1 MAIETSIGKNTLG
14 GGNKM
19 NVYMHEYNRSTHD
32 LSYTWRNTQ
41 SVGTLVPFMCEVAL
55 PGDTWYIKLRTQ
67 MLTHPTI
74 GPLFGSFKQQNDIFL
89 CPIRLYNA
97 LLHNNSLNIG
107 LNMSQVKLPQIK
119 IKSKKQQDQEYLEG
133 TRRTIL
139 KQINPSCLLSY
150 LGIKGI
156 LGEESIELDTYQKNA
171 TALVTYFDIFKNY
184 YANKQESK
192 FFTIGIESGYIQF
205 NDEDNYDQGWCVGT
219 VNLNGNNPIITTGS
233 KTVLG
238 NGTTTNMGA
247 ICLGSTEI
255 SNINDIQISFY
266 DNNAGQYRTGYLSS
280 WFDTAD
286 PSPLDQKSFY
296 RAKDVTANW
305 TIEKVIRAG
314 STNLQSWPLQQID
327 DVREEILSMGRNQY
341 IIAQTSAP
349 NYLQQFAMRDNN
361 NEYLRT
367 SYPQF
372 GLALKTYQSD
382 IFTNWVKTEWIDG
395 DNGVNA
401 ITAIDTSS
409 GSFSLDTLNL
419 SQKVYDMLN
428 RIAVSDGSYHAW
440 IRTVYTSGGVPH
452 YETPVYMGG
461 SSSEIEFEEV
471 VSNAATVDQPLGSL
485 AGRGRNTRAKGGEI
499 KIKVDEPCYI
509 LGITSI
515 TPRVDYYQGNRFDT
529 NFRTL
534 NDLHKPA
541 LDGIG
546 FQDRL
551 YKTLDAQHYD
561 TPQLT
566 KSIGKQPA
574 WIDYMT
580 NFNRTYGNFAILENE
595 GWMCLNRV
603 FTNLANYTTYI
614 NPKEY
619 NGIFADTDLDAMNFW
634 SQIHVDAKVRRVMSA
649 KQIPNL

>member
-1 MAIETSIGKNTLG
+1 MAVKTSIGKNTLG
-14 GGNKM
+14 GGSKM
-19 NVYMHEYNRSTHD
+19 DVYMKDYSSSTHD

-41 SVGTLVPFMCEVAL
+41 APGTLVPFMCEVAL

-67 MLTHPTI
+67 MLTHPTL

-107 LNMSQVKLPQIK
+107 MDISAVKLPQIEWTF
-119 IKSKKQQDQEYLEG
+119 QTENDNQYLEG
-133 TRRTIL
+133 SKGTLR
-139 KQINPSCLLSY
+139 KQIHPSSLLST
-150 LGIKGI
+150 LGIKSIRGR
-156 LGEESIELDTYQKNA
+156 ESEGKLKKNA
-171 TALVTYFDIFKNY
+171 TALIAYYDIFKNY
-184 YANKQESK
+184 YANKQETK
-192 FFTIGIESGYIQF
+192 FPTIGNAATVEMNLMYAWAF
-205 NDEDNYDQGWCVGT
+205 GT
-219 VNLNGNNPIITTGS
+219 VNGNITAATNSLTWDGINS
-233 KTVLG
+233 AKNYVGINKSNTFEITKDTICYLKVTNFKIGGESLDITLDPAKYKQEFVYNNKTYLLWDVG
-238 NGTTTNMGA
+238 FTTT
-247 ICLGSTEI
+247 TEDDYQLI
-255 SNINDIQISFY
+255 SIKTTEKNYIATWNLTDIDDMREYI
-266 DNNAGQYRTGYLSS
+266 L
-280 WFDTAD
+280 
-286 PSPLDQKSFY
+286 
-296 RAKDVTANW
+296 AKG
-305 TIEKVIRAG
+305 K
-314 STNLQSWPLQQID
+314 QQITISENYPLIPALYRQFQQRTTD
-327 DVREEILSMGRNQY
+327 GFLK
-341 IIAQTSAP
+341 TS
-349 NYLQQFAMRDNN
+349 NV
-361 NEYLRT
+361 
-367 SYPQF
+367 QF

-382 IFTNWVKTEWIDG
+382 IFTNWVQTEWIDG

-401 ITAIDTSS
+401 ITAIDTSA
-409 GSFSLDTLNL
+409 GNFSLDTLNL

-428 RIAVSDGSYHAW
+428 RIAISDGSYNSW

-461 SSSEIEFEEV
+461 SSSEIEFQEV
-471 VSNAATVDQPLGSL
+471 VSNAATYDQPLGSL
-485 AGRGRNTRAKGGEI
+485 AGRGVDTRHKGGEI

-515 TPRVDYYQGNRFDT
+515 TPRVDYFQGNRFDT
-529 NFRTL
+529 DFETL

-551 YKTLDAQHYD
+551 YQTLNAQVD
-561 TPQLT
+561 SLT
-566 KSIGKQPA
+566 GLGKSIGKQPA

-580 NFNRTYGNFAILENE
+580 NYNRTFGNFAILENE

-603 FTNLANYTTYI
+603 FKNIDSYTTYI
-614 NPKEY
+614 NPQEY

>member
-1 MAIETSIGKNTLG
+1 MAIEASIGKNTLG
-14 GGNKM
+14 GGDKM

-41 SVGTLVPFMCEVAL
+41 AVGTLVPFMCEVAL
-55 PGDTWYIKLRTQ
+55 PGDTWEIKLRTQ

-97 LLHNNSLNIG
+97 LLHNNSINIG
-107 LNMSQVKLPQIK
+107 MDMNLVKLPQLK
-119 IKSKKQQDQEYLEG
+119 FLPKTPNDQEYIEG
-133 TRRTIL
+133 TRKTIL

-150 LGIKGI
+150 LGIKGY
-156 LGEESIELDTYQKNA
+156 LGEPRDAQSAYKKNA
-171 TALVTYFDIFKNY
+171 TALVAYFDIFKNY
-184 YANKQESK
+184 YANKQEEK

-205 NDEDNYDQGWCVGT
+205 NDKSDNNTGWCVGT
-219 VNLNGNNPIITTGS
+219 VSLNGNNPTIKTGS
-233 KTVLG
+233 KIVLG
-238 NGTTTNMGA
+238 KGTATVMGA
-247 ICLGSTEI
+247 ICLGNEEI
-255 SNINDIQISFY
+255 SNVNDIQISFY
-266 DNNAGQYRTGYLSS
+266 DNNEGQYKTGYLLT
-280 WFDTAD
+280 WFDTTD
-286 PSPLDQKSFY
+286 PIVLDQKSFF

-305 TIEKVIRAG
+305 TIEKVVKGG
-314 STNLQSWPLQQID
+314 STNLQSWSLQEID

-349 NYLQQFAMRDNN
+349 NYLQQFAMRDDK

-395 DNGVNA
+395 DNGINA

-428 RIAVSDGSYHAW
+428 RIAVSDGSYNSW

-471 VSNAATVDQPLGSL
+471 VSNAATADQPLGSL
-485 AGRGRNTRAKGGEI
+485 AGRGRNTRGKGGEI

-509 LGITSI
+509 MGITSI
-515 TPRVDYYQGNRFDT
+515 TPRVDYYQGNRFDIE
-529 NFRTL
+529 FQTL

-551 YKTLDAQHYD
+551 YKTLNAQIYD
-561 TPQLT
+561 NNKLT
-566 KSIGKQPA
+566 KTIGKQPA

-603 FTNLANYTTYI
+603 FTDIANYTTYI

>member
-1 MAIETSIGKNTLG
+1 MAVKADIGKNTLG
-14 GGNKM
+14 GGKKM
-19 NVYMHEYNRSTHD
+19 EVYMHEYNRSTHD

-41 SVGTLVPFMCEVAL
+41 APGTLVPFMCEVAL
-55 PGDTWYIKLRTQ
+55 PGDTWYINLRTQ

-133 TRRTIL
+133 TKKTIL
-139 KQINPSCLLSY
+139 KQINPSCLLTY
-150 LGIKGI
+150 LGIRGI
-156 LGEESIELDTYQKNA
+156 LGEESVGLDTYQKNA
-171 TALVTYFDIFKNY
+171 TALITYFDIFKNY
-184 YANKQESK
+184 YANKQEEK
-192 FFTIGIESGYIQF
+192 FFTIGIESIYIEF
-205 NDEDNYDQGWCVGT
+205 NDEDNYGKGWCVGT
-219 VNLNGNNPIITTGS
+219 VNISGNNPSITKGS
-233 KTVLG
+233 KTVFS
-238 NGTTTNMGA
+238 NGTTTNMGS
-247 ICLGSTEI
+247 ICLGDEDAK
-255 SNINDIQISFY
+255 NLENIQISFY
-266 DNNAGQYRTGYLSS
+266 DNNTGQYKSGNLTTY
-280 WFDTAD
+280 FDTTD
-286 PSPLDQKSFY
+286 PVIWDAKIFY

-305 TIEKVIRAG
+305 TIQRVLGAG

-341 IIAQTSAP
+341 IIAETSAP
-349 NYLQQFAMRDNN
+349 NYLQQFAMRDSK

-367 SYPQF
+367 SHPQF

-395 DNGVNA
+395 DNGINA

-471 VSNAATVDQPLGSL
+471 VSNAATADQPLGSL
-485 AGRGRNTRAKGGEI
+485 AGRGRNTRGKGGEI

-509 LGITSI
+509 IGITSI

-529 NFRTL
+529 NFKTL

-634 SQIHVDAKVRRVMSA
+634 NQIHVDAKVRRVMSA

>member
-1 MAIETSIGKNTLG
+1 MAIEASIGKNTLG
-14 GGNKM
+14 GGDKM

-41 SVGTLVPFMCEVAL
+41 AVGTLVPFMCEVAL
-55 PGDTWYIKLRTQ
+55 PGDTWDIKLKTQ

-74 GPLFGSFKQQNDIFL
+74 GPLFGSFKQQNDIFV

-97 LLHNNSLNIG
+97 LLHNNTLNVG
-107 LNMSQVKLPQIK
+107 MDMSAVKLPKLEIK
-119 IKSKKQQDQEYLEG
+119 VEQKDAETLEG
-133 TRRTIL
+133 SKGTL
-139 KQINPSCLLSY
+139 KKQINPSCLLAY
-150 LGIKGI
+150 LGVRSVVGYTS
-156 LGEESIELDTYQKNA
+156 GSSNTSHNA
-171 TALVTYFDIFKNY
+171 TALIAYYDIFKNY
-184 YANKQESK
+184 YANKQESN

-205 NDEDNYDQGWCVGT
+205 NDKSDNNTGWCVGT
-219 VNLNGNNPIITTGS
+219 VSLNGNNPTIKTGS

-238 NGTTTNMGA
+238 KGTATVMGA
-247 ICLGSTEI
+247 ICIGNKEI
-255 SNINDIQISFY
+255 SNINDTQISFY
-266 DNNAGQYRTGYLSS
+266 DNNEGRYKTGYLST
-280 WFDTAD
+280 WFDTTD
-286 PSPLDQKSFY
+286 PSVLDQKSFFK
-296 RAKDVTANW
+296 AKDVTANW
-305 TIEKVIRAG
+305 TIEKVVKEG
-314 STNLQSWPLQQID
+314 STNLQSWSLQEID
-327 DVREEILSMGRNQY
+327 DIREEILSKGRNQY
-341 IIAQTSAP
+341 IIAKTSAP

-395 DNGVNA
+395 DNGINA
-401 ITAIDTSS
+401 ITSIDTST

-428 RIAVSDGSYHAW
+428 RIAISDGSYNAW

-471 VSNAATVDQPLGSL
+471 VSSAATSDQPLGSL
-485 AGRGRNTRAKGGEI
+485 AGRGRNTRGKGGEI

-515 TPRVDYYQGNRFDT
+515 TPRVDYFQGNRFYDIH
-529 NFRTL
+529 NTL

-551 YKTLDAQHYD
+551 YWTLNANLVNQNFY
-561 TPQLT
+561 

-603 FTNLANYTTYI
+603 FKDIENYTTYI